1 LRYGSS
7 GARAPQAE
15 NLSTSNIFLVGP
27 MGVGKST
34 IGKRLAAVTGKRFVD
49 SDEEIERKT
58 GVEIDLIFE
67 IEGEP
72 GFRRREARL
81 IEELADLHDIVLATG
96 GGAVL
101 DPANRALLKKSGLI
115 VYLSAPAVV
124 LARRTARDRRR
135 PLLRGGDRLQRIEQL
150 LSERESFYR
159 EIADVIIDT
168 AGHSVKESLDE
179 ICRRLD
185 LPCAK

>member
-1 LRYGSS
+1 M
-7 GARAPQAE
+7 
-15 NLSTSNIFLVGP
+15 STSNIFLVGP

-34 IGKRLAAVTGKRFVD
+34 IGRRLAAVTGKRFVD

-72 GFRRREARL
+72 GFRRRESRL
-81 IEELADLHDIVLATG
+81 IEELASRSNIVLATG

-101 DPANRALLKKSGLI
+101 DPANRVLLKKGGTI
-115 VYLSAPAVV
+115 VYLTAPAAV
-124 LARRTARDRRR
+124 LARRTVRDRRR

-150 LSERESFYR
+150 LSERETLYR
-159 EIADVIIDT
+159 EIADVVIDT
-168 AGHSVKESLDE
+168 AGHSVKDSLEE

-185 LPCAK
+185 LSCEK

>member
-1 LRYGSS
+1 
-7 GARAPQAE
+7 
-15 NLSTSNIFLVGP
+15 

-34 IGKRLAAVTGKRFVD
+34 IGRRLADATGKRFVD

-72 GFRRREARL
+72 GFRRRESRL
-81 IEELADLHDIVLATG
+81 IEELATLQDIVLATG

-101 DPANRALLKKSGLI
+101 DPANRALLKKSGTV
-115 VYLSAPAVV
+115 VYLTASPAV
-124 LARRTARDRRR
+124 LARRTVRDRHR

-150 LSERESFYR
+150 LSERESLYR
-159 EIADVIIDT
+159 EVADVIVDT
-168 AGHSVKESLDE
+168 AGHSIKDSIDE
-179 ICRRLD
+179 ICRQLD

>member
-1 LRYGSS
+1 
-7 GARAPQAE
+7 
-15 NLSTSNIFLVGP
+15 

-34 IGKRLAAVTGKRFVD
+34 IGRRLAAATGKRFVD

-72 GFRRREARL
+72 GFRRRESRL
-81 IEELADLHDIVLATG
+81 IAELSGSRDIVLATG

-101 DPANRALLKKSGLI
+101 DPANRELLKKNGMI
-115 VYLSAPAVV
+115 VYLTAPPAV
-124 LARRTARDRRR
+124 LAKRTVRDRHR
-135 PLLRGGDRLQRIEQL
+135 PLLRTGDRLQRIEQI
-150 LSERESFYR
+150 LSEREALYR
-159 EIADVIIDT
+159 EIADVVIDT
-168 AGHSVKESLDE
+168 AGHSVKDSLDE
-179 ICRRLD
+179 ICRKLE

>member
-1 LRYGSS
+1 LS
-7 GARAPQAE
+7 
-15 NLSTSNIFLVGP
+15 STSNIFLVGP

-34 IGKRLAAVTGKRFVD
+34 IGRRLAATTGKRFID

-72 GFRRREARL
+72 GFRRRESRL
-81 IEELADLHDIVLATG
+81 IEELAGLKDIVLATG

-101 DPANRALLKKSGLI
+101 DPANRSLLKQSGMI
-115 VYLSAPAVV
+115 VYLTAPATV
-124 LARRTARDRRR
+124 LAKRTMRDRRR

-150 LSERESFYR
+150 LSEREGFYR
-159 EIADVIIDT
+159 EIADVVIDT
-168 AGHSVKESLDE
+168 AGHSVKDSLEE
-179 ICRRLD
+179 ICSRLD

>member
-1 LRYGSS
+1 M
-7 GARAPQAE
+7 
-15 NLSTSNIFLVGP
+15 STSNIFLVGP

-34 IGKRLAAVTGKRFVD
+34 IGRRLASATGKRFID

-81 IEELADLHDIVLATG
+81 IEELAGMTDIVLATG

-101 DPANRALLKKSGLI
+101 DPANRAQLRKHGKI
-115 VYLSAPAVV
+115 VYLTAPAGV
-124 LARRTARDRRR
+124 LARRTARDRHR
-135 PLLRGGDRLQRIEQL
+135 PLLRVGDRLQRIEEL
-150 LSERESFYR
+150 LAERENLYR
-159 EIADVIIDT
+159 EIADVVIDT
-168 AGHSVKESLDE
+168 SGHSIKDSLDE
-179 ICRRLD
+179 ICRKLE
-185 LPCAK
+185 LSCAK